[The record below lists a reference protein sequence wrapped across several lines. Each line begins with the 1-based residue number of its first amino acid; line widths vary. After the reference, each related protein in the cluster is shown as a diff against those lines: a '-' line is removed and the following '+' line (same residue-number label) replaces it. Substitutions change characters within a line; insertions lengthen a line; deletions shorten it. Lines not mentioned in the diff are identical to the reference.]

1 MFVFLALVV
10 DELVELGSKKQNF
23 FDNEQFELQ
32 IFQCD
37 QVLQIRRDCRY
48 RFQKQKVHF
57 HGHIFPFSFQNVDY
71 TYATRG

>member
-10 DELVELGSKKQNF
+10 DELVELDSKKQNF

-37 QVLQIRRDCRY
+37 QVLQIRQDCRY

-57 HGHIFPFSFQNVDY
+57 HGHIFPFSFQNEGY